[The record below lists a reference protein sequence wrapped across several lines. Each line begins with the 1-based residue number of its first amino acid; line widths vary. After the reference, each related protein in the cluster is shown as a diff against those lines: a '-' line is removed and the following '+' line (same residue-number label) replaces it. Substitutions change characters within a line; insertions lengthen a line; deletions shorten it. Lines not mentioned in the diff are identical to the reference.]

1 MPTNALLFRS
11 DNSSGTTKN
20 PKLTGIPQIDYIWDP
35 NLPRELRGYNL
46 SSYPFFSTVPP
57 EDDIHFKC
65 DGLHDGFYAS
75 IEHKCQVYHHC
86 VYGIRHDFLCANFT
100 AFDQRTFI
108 CHFVSDVD
116 CEGSKNYWNR
126 NDDLYMATTTTTTST
141 TTTEPP
147 PTPRRR
153 LVRPLRPLRR
163 PINRRPIDDYYYDDE
178 EETVGAYEDDY
189 YEERLNRRR
198 KPRPRQR
205 KPAPEYEEDYS
216 DDKPR
221 RHNPRDRFRDDE
233 ELEEEYDTDRRKYD
247 RPNTR
252 HKPADRRKS
261 GSRKTTPTAGRL
273 GGDERR
279 SFNDD
284 RAQSGRKD
292 KARITPSSDSIEASD
307 SPPRRLT
314 GRRRINEKR
323 PSPSGVDEIDEY
335 EKPQVHAPDQEEAA
349 EEEAPPKVKTTPKP
363 LEEFIT
369 PKAGSGS
376 VYARPRAPPRI
387 ARPVPLNEKKK
398 FQYPVQKTGTTTSPE
413 ITHAVDADYYED
425 EAYDDMHSQRAH
437 PRRRVVESKFDD
449 EEEVPSSRRR
459 NQNDTPLIKKPSR
472 TTIRRPTTEKKH
484 GPIAEDDDYDSSS
497 GISDEPVDS
506 HTSSRRRPF
515 TTRNRGSFGPPVG
528 RGTDDVDF
536 VDDDY
541 EERPLRPVHRL
552 RPKVAAR
559 KGTKKPRRPIEEDV
573 YEQEPEP
580 QPLSRPNANR
590 PRAKINTRSRQSST
604 TTTSTTAGPH
614 EDEGDVEPEEVG
626 EEPSVPAALSR
637 GSAHA
642 HSGRTATVRVV
653 KRPFLP
659 SRGGSPYLPRGLQPV
674 GVALKPLSTH
684 TTDSTPLDMG
694 STISGVRLLE
704 HGAPILR
711 DSGSGSAPT
720 SVHSYL
726 HDSNVYDRERESEL
740 QTAQIHRTTLPPRSA
755 LPMLQARPEPQPK
768 ITLDELYEND
778 YDVTLNDALNPTLKP
793 LTPHHSNHPNHN
805 SAFENAYASDPG
817 VSTFVNNNK
826 SPKLFHNNN
835 NQYQQ
840 QQHQNKHQQNSYQT
854 KPQTSL
860 SQSQTHFESHQTSKS
875 LQSQMHHQTEHLLA
889 QQTRQQQQPQS
900 QQQQQQSSYKD
911 YNSDDSY
918 FSPTDIR
925 RRAVVAA
932 PQPYSSRTDYRGVG
946 MRIAQHFY
954 DDLEY

>member
-1 MPTNALLFRS
+1 MKKARRWLLITASLLMLVTDIAAVAPFKKVS
-11 DNSSGTTKN
+11 IATTTASTTTKTTTATN
-20 PKLTGIPQIDYIWDP
+20 EAPSSEATSDTSASGPTKNSKLTGIPQIDYIWDP

-126 NDDLYMATTTTTTST
+126 NDDLYMATTPKTTTTSS
-141 TTTEPP
+141 TEAPP

-163 PINRRPIDDYYYDDE
+163 PVNRRPVDDYYYDE
-178 EETVGAYEDDY
+178 EEEPAAVYEDDY

-205 KPAPEYEEDYS
+205 KPVTDYEEDYR

-221 RHNPRDRFRDDE
+221 RHNSRDRFRDEE
-233 ELEEEYDTDRRKYD
+233 ELEVDYDTDRRKYD
-247 RPNTR
+247 RTNTR
-252 HKPADRRKS
+252 NKASDRRKI
-261 GSRKTTPTAGRL
+261 GGRKSTTGGGRL

-279 SFNDD
+279 SLSDD
-284 RAQSGRKD
+284 RAQPGRKD
-292 KARITPSSDSIEASD
+292 KSRITPSADPVDAAD
-307 SPPRRLT
+307 PPPRRLN
-314 GRRRINEKR
+314 GRRRSNEKR
-323 PSPSGVDEIDEY
+323 ASAANSDDLDDF
-335 EKPQVHAPDQEEAA
+335 EKRPANAPDQEEAA

-369 PKAGSGS
+369 PKASSSS

-398 FQYPVQKTGTTTSPE
+398 FQYPIQKTGTTPSPE
-413 ITHAVDADYYED
+413 ATHASADDYYED
-425 EAYDDMHSQRAH
+425 EVYDDVRPQRVP
-437 PRRRVVESKFDD
+437 PRRRVVDSKLD
-449 EEEVPSSRRR
+449 EEVEAPNSKRR
-459 NQNDTPLIKKPSR
+459 NHNDTPLIKKPSR

-484 GPIAEDDDYDSSS
+484 VSTTDEEYYES
-497 GISDEPVDS
+497 GVGASDEPVDS
-506 HTSSRRRPF
+506 HTSNRKRPF
-515 TTRNRGSFGPPVG
+515 STRNRSSFGPAIG
-528 RGTDDVDF
+528 RGAEDVDF

-541 EERPLRPVHRL
+541 EERPLRPTHRL
-552 RPKVAAR
+552 RPKAAAR
-559 KGTKKPRRPIEEDV
+559 KGTKKPRRPIEEEDV
-573 YEQEPEP
+573 YEDEPEP
-580 QPLSRPNANR
+580 EPLQRNRVSVNRARIGSNAR
-590 PRAKINTRSRQSST
+590 LRQ
-604 TTTSTTAGPH
+604 TTTSTTTAAPI
-614 EDEGDVEPEEVG
+614 EDAASDIELEEEE
-626 EEPSVPAALSR
+626 EEPSAPATLSK
-637 GSAHA
+637 GSGHSP
-642 HSGRTATVRVV
+642 SGRTATVRVV

-674 GVALKPLSTH
+674 GVALKPLSSH
-684 TTDSTPLDMG
+684 TTDTSPIDMG

-711 DSGSGSAPT
+711 DSGSASGTTLINS
-720 SVHSYL
+720 HL
-726 HDSNVYDRERESEL
+726 HDSNGYEREREREREHERDREL
-740 QTAQIHRTTLPPRSA
+740 HITQTHRTTLPPRSA
-755 LPMLQARPEPQPK
+755 LPASQVRPEPQPK
-768 ITLDELYEND
+768 ITLDELYETD

-793 LTPHHSNHPNHN
+793 LSPQHSNHATIHN
-805 SAFENAYASDPG
+805 GAFEHAFASETG
-817 VSTFVNNNK
+817 V
-826 SPKLFHNNN
+826 
-835 NQYQQ
+835 
-840 QQHQNKHQQNSYQT
+840 
-854 KPQTSL
+854 
-860 SQSQTHFESHQTSKS
+860 
-875 LQSQMHHQTEHLLA
+875 
-889 QQTRQQQQPQS
+889 
-900 QQQQQQSSYKD
+900 
-911 YNSDDSY
+911 
-918 FSPTDIR
+918 DIR

>member
-1 MPTNALLFRS
+1 MKKARRWLLITASLLMLVTDIAAVAPFKKVS
-11 DNSSGTTKN
+11 IATTTASTTTKTTTATN
-20 PKLTGIPQIDYIWDP
+20 EAPSSEATSDTSASGPTKNSKLTGIPQIDYIWDP

-126 NDDLYMATTTTTTST
+126 NDDLYMATTPKTTTTSS
-141 TTTEPP
+141 TEAPP

-163 PINRRPIDDYYYDDE
+163 PVNRRPVDDYYYDE
-178 EETVGAYEDDY
+178 EEEPAAVYEDDY

-205 KPAPEYEEDYS
+205 KPVTDYEEDYS

-221 RHNPRDRFRDDE
+221 RHNSRDRFRDEE
-233 ELEEEYDTDRRKYD
+233 ELEVDYDTDRRKYD
-247 RPNTR
+247 RTNTR
-252 HKPADRRKS
+252 NKASDRRKI
-261 GSRKTTPTAGRL
+261 GGRKSTTGGGRL

-279 SFNDD
+279 SLSED
-284 RAQSGRKD
+284 RAQPGRKD
-292 KARITPSSDSIEASD
+292 KSRITPSADPVDAAD
-307 SPPRRLT
+307 PPPRRLN
-314 GRRRINEKR
+314 GRRRSNEKR
-323 PSPSGVDEIDEY
+323 ASAANSDDLDDF
-335 EKPQVHAPDQEEAA
+335 EKRPANAPDQEEAA

-369 PKAGSGS
+369 PKASSSS

-398 FQYPVQKTGTTTSPE
+398 FQYPIQKTGTTPSPE
-413 ITHAVDADYYED
+413 ATHASADDYYED
-425 EAYDDMHSQRAH
+425 EVYDDVRPQRVP
-437 PRRRVVESKFDD
+437 PRRRVVDSKLD
-449 EEEVPSSRRR
+449 EEVEAPNSKRR
-459 NQNDTPLIKKPSR
+459 NHNDTPLIKKPSR

-484 GPIAEDDDYDSSS
+484 VSTTDEEYYES
-497 GISDEPVDS
+497 GVGASDEPVDS
-506 HTSSRRRPF
+506 HTSNRKRPF
-515 TTRNRGSFGPPVG
+515 STRNRSSFGPAIG
-528 RGTDDVDF
+528 RGAEDVDF

-541 EERPLRPVHRL
+541 EERPLRPTHRL
-552 RPKVAAR
+552 RPKAAAR
-559 KGTKKPRRPIEEDV
+559 KGTKKPRRPIEEEDV
-573 YEQEPEP
+573 YEDEPEP
-580 QPLSRPNANR
+580 EPLQRNRVSVNRARIGSNAR
-590 PRAKINTRSRQSST
+590 LRQ
-604 TTTSTTAGPH
+604 TTTSTTTAAPI
-614 EDEGDVEPEEVG
+614 EDAASDIELEEEE
-626 EEPSVPAALSR
+626 EEPSAPATLSK
-637 GSAHA
+637 GSGHSP
-642 HSGRTATVRVV
+642 SGRTATVRVV

-674 GVALKPLSTH
+674 GVALKPLSSH
-684 TTDSTPLDMG
+684 TTDTSPIDMG

-711 DSGSGSAPT
+711 DSGSASGTTLINS
-720 SVHSYL
+720 HL
-726 HDSNVYDRERESEL
+726 HDSNGYEREREREREHERDREL
-740 QTAQIHRTTLPPRSA
+740 HITQTHRTTLPPRSA
-755 LPMLQARPEPQPK
+755 LPASQVRPEPQPK
-768 ITLDELYEND
+768 ITLDELYETD

-793 LTPHHSNHPNHN
+793 LSPQHSNHATIHN
-805 SAFENAYASDPG
+805 GAFEHAFASETG
-817 VSTFVNNNK
+817 V
-826 SPKLFHNNN
+826 
-835 NQYQQ
+835 
-840 QQHQNKHQQNSYQT
+840 
-854 KPQTSL
+854 
-860 SQSQTHFESHQTSKS
+860 
-875 LQSQMHHQTEHLLA
+875 
-889 QQTRQQQQPQS
+889 
-900 QQQQQQSSYKD
+900 
-911 YNSDDSY
+911 
-918 FSPTDIR
+918 DIR

>member
-1 MPTNALLFRS
+1 MKKARRWLLITASLLMLVTDIAAVAPFKKVS
-11 DNSSGTTKN
+11 IATTTASTTTKTTTATN
-20 PKLTGIPQIDYIWDP
+20 EAPSSEATSDTSASGPTKNSKLTGIPQIDYIWDP

-126 NDDLYMATTTTTTST
+126 NDDLYMATTPKTTTTSS
-141 TTTEPP
+141 TEAPP

-163 PINRRPIDDYYYDDE
+163 PVNRRPVDDYYYDE
-178 EETVGAYEDDY
+178 EEEPAAVYEDDY

-205 KPAPEYEEDYS
+205 KPVTDYEEDYS

-221 RHNPRDRFRDDE
+221 RHNSRDRFRDEE
-233 ELEEEYDTDRRKYD
+233 ELEVDYDTDRRKYD
-247 RPNTR
+247 RTNTR
-252 HKPADRRKS
+252 NKASDRRKI
-261 GSRKTTPTAGRL
+261 GGRKSTTGGGRL

-279 SFNDD
+279 SLSDD
-284 RAQSGRKD
+284 RAQPGRKD
-292 KARITPSSDSIEASD
+292 KSRITPSADPVDAAD
-307 SPPRRLT
+307 PPPRRLN
-314 GRRRINEKR
+314 GRRRSNEKR
-323 PSPSGVDEIDEY
+323 ASAANSDDLDDF
-335 EKPQVHAPDQEEAA
+335 EKRPANAPDQEEAA

-369 PKAGSGS
+369 PKASSSS

-398 FQYPVQKTGTTTSPE
+398 FQYPIQKTGTTPSPE
-413 ITHAVDADYYED
+413 ATHASADDYYED
-425 EAYDDMHSQRAH
+425 EVYDDVRPQRVP
-437 PRRRVVESKFDD
+437 PRRRVVDSKLD
-449 EEEVPSSRRR
+449 EEVEAPNSKRR
-459 NQNDTPLIKKPSR
+459 NHNDTPLIKKPSR

-484 GPIAEDDDYDSSS
+484 VSTTDEEYYES
-497 GISDEPVDS
+497 GVGASDEPVDS
-506 HTSSRRRPF
+506 HTSNRKRPF
-515 TTRNRGSFGPPVG
+515 STRNRSSFGPAIG
-528 RGTDDVDF
+528 RGAEDVDF
-536 VDDDY
+536 IDDDY
-541 EERPLRPVHRL
+541 EERPLRPTHRL
-552 RPKVAAR
+552 RPKAAAR
-559 KGTKKPRRPIEEDV
+559 KGTKKPRRPIEEEDV
-573 YEQEPEP
+573 YEDEPEP
-580 QPLSRPNANR
+580 EPLQRNRVSVNRARIGSNAR
-590 PRAKINTRSRQSST
+590 LRQ
-604 TTTSTTAGPH
+604 TTTSTTTAAPI
-614 EDEGDVEPEEVG
+614 EDAASDIELEEEE
-626 EEPSVPAALSR
+626 EEPSAPATLSK
-637 GSAHA
+637 GSGHSP
-642 HSGRTATVRVV
+642 SGRTATVRVV

-674 GVALKPLSTH
+674 GVALKPLSSH
-684 TTDSTPLDMG
+684 TTDTSPIDMG

-711 DSGSGSAPT
+711 DSGSASGTTLINS
-720 SVHSYL
+720 HL
-726 HDSNVYDRERESEL
+726 HDSNGYEREREREREHERDREL
-740 QTAQIHRTTLPPRSA
+740 HVTQTHRTTLPPRSA
-755 LPMLQARPEPQPK
+755 LPASQVRPEPQPK
-768 ITLDELYEND
+768 ITLDELYETD

-793 LTPHHSNHPNHN
+793 LSPQHSNHATIHN
-805 SAFENAYASDPG
+805 GAFEHAFASETG
-817 VSTFVNNNK
+817 V
-826 SPKLFHNNN
+826 
-835 NQYQQ
+835 
-840 QQHQNKHQQNSYQT
+840 
-854 KPQTSL
+854 
-860 SQSQTHFESHQTSKS
+860 
-875 LQSQMHHQTEHLLA
+875 
-889 QQTRQQQQPQS
+889 
-900 QQQQQQSSYKD
+900 
-911 YNSDDSY
+911 
-918 FSPTDIR
+918 DIR